1 MLRITHEANA
11 LCALNLHC
19 VQHALKTHGKIKT
32 RLCCAQYCYAIALAI
47 CNCQRPNSVI
57 KQDISFSISTANTW
71 RCILPTNLHY
81 DWGLTSV
88 ADVAS
93 HTGITSLTCIAS
105 VSSDTWAYIALAIL
119 DVMVYLLLSRYL
131 VVLLSSPFLYF

>member
-19 VQHALKTHGKIKT
+19 VQHALKTHEKIKT

-47 CNCQRPNSVI
+47 CNCQRPNII

-119 DVMVYLLLSRYL
+119 DVMAYLLLNRYL